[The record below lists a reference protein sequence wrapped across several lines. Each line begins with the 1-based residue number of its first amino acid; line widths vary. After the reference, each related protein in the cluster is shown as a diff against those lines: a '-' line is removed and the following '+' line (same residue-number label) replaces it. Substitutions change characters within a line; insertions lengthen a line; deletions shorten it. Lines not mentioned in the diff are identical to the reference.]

1 MFELMKIV
9 GVSAVLSAG
18 VVTASEMHGHQAA
31 EPVSGKAYTDRL
43 PQGDLAPSRALRI
56 TYASQ
61 SEGREPRMSAGTK
74 GDLLGKAPQGTC
86 ASKAWPNIAPECLE
100 SANGTPVR
108 SSVRMI
114 TVEQREGVNTSVL
127 VRIPSPELAQR

>member
-18 VVTASEMHGHQAA
+18 VVTASEMHGQPPA
-31 EPVSGKAYTDRL
+31 EPVSGKIYTDRL
-43 PQGDLAPSRALRI
+43 PQGDAAPSRALRI

-74 GDLLGKAPQGTC
+74 GDSLRKESQGTC
-86 ASKAWPNIAPECLE
+86 ASRHSGAIFGQA
-100 SANGTPVR
+100 
-108 SSVRMI
+108 
-114 TVEQREGVNTSVL
+114 
-127 VRIPSPELAQR
+127 